1 MTWSQMWSELAPGV
15 RALTLGNAQIE
26 VTILPDK
33 GADVYSLVHRAT
45 GTDVLLKSPWGVR
58 APGLWPRATTTM
70 ERWIEG
76 YPGGWQLLL
85 PNGGDECIEQDATWG
100 FHGEAALVPWTV
112 LDQTGSTATLETTLF
127 LAPLHVRREL
137 SLDGPVLRLREVVTN
152 LSGESLEVMWSHHP
166 AFGPPFLDGGCTLA
180 AGCRSVV
187 ADDRE
192 PGALLRPGSRHKWP
206 KITTPEGETV
216 DLSRIPGPEQRR
228 ALLAY
233 LVDFDA
239 PYFAITNPRIGIGV
253 GLRWPLDPFDKAW
266 LWQEVHHGTGWPWFG
281 RTYAVAIEPAST
293 IPGQGMANARAK
305 GSSLLRLSGLA
316 SREVVIEAVLFDGT
330 APVSGIAEGG
340 AVTFAQS

>member
-216 DLSRIPGPEQRR
+216 DLSRIP
-228 ALLAY
+228 
-233 LVDFDA
+233 A
-239 PYFAITNPRIGIGV
+239 PNNVEPSLPISSISTPPISPLPTRGSGSGSGCV
-253 GLRWPLDPFDKAW
+253 GLSTHLIKPGCGRRST
-266 LWQEVHHGTGWPWFG
+266 TGRAG
-281 RTYAVAIEPAST
+281 RGSGAPMPS
-293 IPGQGMANARAK
+293 R
-305 GSSLLRLSGLA
+305 SSLPRP
-316 SREVVIEAVLFDGT
+316 SRARGSQTRGRRDRACCG
-330 APVSGIAEGG
+330 
-340 AVTFAQS
+340 